1 MGLLERVGK
10 AMGTWPTETHNID
23 KMALWGSGQ
32 DIGDPVHAGVYVSQE
47 SALKLTAVWR
57 CIRLISE
64 TIAALPVEAVR
75 KRDEIR
81 EPVDRPPAWLSAPN
95 PDTTWFEFHERVVE
109 SLLMDGNA
117 FVLIAGRNELGFASE
132 LWTLHPRQ
140 IDVRSRNGR
149 VYFLWE
155 GSTELS
161 RFGPTNPTGDVL
173 HIRLA
178 TAGAARGMSPLE
190 QAKQAIGLGLV
201 AEKFGAKFFG
211 QGQTMSGVIQLPAST
226 PALSQEHIKVMRET
240 WEAAHS
246 GSDVSHRPGI
256 LTGGATWQGITI
268 PPEQAQFLE
277 TRKFQVEDVARIYGV
292 PAHLIGLEEKNT
304 SWGTGIEAQT
314 TGFLRFT
321 LLPHIVRLE
330 TAFSQLLPRGQFIN
344 LDTKAFLRADK
355 KTEADVLQ
363 TELQNGVI
371 SFNDWRAIL
380 DLPPRRGGDSYMVPL
395 NMQIIPASGVV
406 PTPSPNGQQPVE
418 VTR

>member
-1 MGLLERVGK
+1 
-10 AMGTWPTETHNID
+10 
-23 KMALWGSGQ
+23 
-32 DIGDPVHAGVYVSQE
+32 
-47 SALKLTAVWR
+47 
-57 CIRLISE
+57 
-64 TIAALPVEAVR
+64 
-75 KRDEIR
+75 
-81 EPVDRPPAWLSAPN
+81 
-95 PDTTWFEFHERVVE
+95 
-109 SLLMDGNA
+109 
-117 FVLIAGRNELGFASE
+117 
-132 LWTLHPRQ
+132 
-140 IDVRSRNGR
+140 
-149 VYFLWE
+149 
-155 GSTELS
+155 
-161 RFGPTNPTGDVL
+161 
-173 HIRLA
+173 
-178 TAGAARGMSPLE
+178 MSPLE